1 MDALSTKIG
10 LERAASQV
18 GTAPTWDQIDWEG
31 ELLPR
36 YAAVAMCHVTKS
48 TVLVAIGNDEQKDAV
63 LQALDD
69 AFCHW
74 GCGAYVVDRPAR
86 RIGRV
91 LGPMPTEADR
101 HAILSVAGRALGKKN
116 DPRYVPGVSEHDD
129 DMTDEEWFW
138 AMGPIPQEG
147 L

>member
-1 MDALSTKIG
+1 STTLI
-10 LERAASQV
+10 AN
-18 GTAPTWDQIDWEG
+18 
-31 ELLPR
+31 
-36 YAAVAMCHVTKS
+36 
-48 TVLVAIGNDEQKDAV
+48 GNDEQKDAV
-63 LQALDD
+63 LQALDG

-101 HAILSVAGRALGKKN
+101 HAILAAAGRALGKKN
-116 DPRYVPGVSEHDD
+116 DPRYVPGVSGHDD

-138 AMGPIPQEG
+138 AMGPIPQDWQNVRKIAEHAALDVLARFDLEPEPG
-147 L
+147 ERPLAAYAEQL